1 MKRSMNQ
8 QSFSVVLKKINELRH
23 KKMLLHAS
31 SGRS

>member
-8 QSFSVVLKKINELRH
+8 RSFSVALKKINELRH

-31 SGRS
+31 FIRP